1 MVVLC
6 WIICH
11 SDFYHL
17 IYKSEAMKLAL
28 PTFLVIVV
36 FLLGFQVFSFVKEKH
51 ESGLKLD
58 EAQKNL
64 NQATINNEKLKAEL
78 EYLSNRANL
87 EKELRSSFNLK
98 KPGERM
104 IILVP
109 QKEQP
114 TSTEETQR
122 P

>member
-1 MVVLC
+1 
-6 WIICH
+6 
-11 SDFYHL
+11 
-17 IYKSEAMKLAL
+17 MKLVL
-28 PTFLVIVV
+28 PTFLVVVV
-36 FLLGFQVFSFVKEKH
+36 FLLGFQVFSFVKEKRQ
-51 ESGLKLD
+51 SSLKLD
-58 EAQKNL
+58 AAQKSL

-114 TSTEETQR
+114 TST
-122 P
+122 PNPPKP